1 MSNDTGS
8 VNNNALEPAA
18 EPGEQDHSG
27 STSPLPF
34 REYSYLVLLI
44 IGVAMLG
51 LYLMYFLNSISL
63 GFTAVVYNQGFIY
76 AVIGVAVVL
85 MALHIRNRASSNKT
99 MLPVAVFCGLN
110 AMFLFVSLIIIV
122 ATRGFSRSSMVGQ
135 YQLGNMVLAVLE
147 ILSFIA
153 LILVEMPAARR
164 ALASRFREEE
174 AEDEVEEYFQAD

>member
-8 VNNNALEPAA
+8 VDNTALEPAA

-34 REYSYLVLLI
+34 REYSSLVLLI
-44 IGVAMLG
+44 IGITMLG
-51 LYLMYFLNSISL
+51 LYLMYLLNSISL
-63 GFTAVVYNQGFIY
+63 GFTDVVYNQGFTY

-85 MALHIRNRASSNKT
+85 MALHMRNRASSNKT
-99 MLPVAVFCGLN
+99 MFPVAVFCGLN

-135 YQLGNMVLAVLE
+135 Y
-147 ILSFIA
+147 
-153 LILVEMPAARR
+153 
-164 ALASRFREEE
+164 
-174 AEDEVEEYFQAD
+174 